1 MRQWGVM
8 DCGRLGKC
16 SWTVG
21 GELESHYMGRLA
33 FATRRN
39 FCSLILSSVSS
50 PAFEN
55 LMRTTDLFSYRRYLA
70 ISLALCDF
78 KAMLKENC

>member
-1 MRQWGVM
+1 MMRQWRAM

-16 SWTVG
+16 SPIVG

-33 FATRRN
+33 FATRWN
-39 FCSLILSSVSS
+39 FCHLILLSVSS

-55 LMRTTDLFSYRRYLA
+55 LMRTTDLFSLVVPGVSSNLLSTVP
-70 ISLALCDF
+70 ISKQC
-78 KAMLKENC
+78 

>member
-1 MRQWGVM
+1 M

-16 SWTVG
+16 SRIG
-21 GELESHYMGRLA
+21 AELESHYIWRLA

-39 FCSLILSSVSS
+39 FCCLILLSVSS

-55 LMRTTDLFSYRRYLA
+55 LMRTTDLFSLVVPGVSSNLLSA
-70 ISLALCDF
+70 VPISKQC
-78 KAMLKENC
+78 